1 MNTHSYEVNE
11 QPSLNNSIEVSNLIT
26 SQTNKKGYKMSK
38 SKLLKEA
45 IADAKAVRETAIAN
59 AKIALEEAFTP
70 RLQSILSRKIQAE
83 AEDMEDE
90 IEVNEEYGADDVSA
104 TDSSEIGAGE
114 GSTESGTDGATPAG
128 IATDA
133 HTELGDTD
141 TETAEPGKEDDHNE
155 VVDTLTEEEE
165 ETNFDSMEAPV
176 EEEEDEDELDLEA
189 IIRELEGEVEDDTY
203 AEGEEEMEAPEMEV
217 PTEEPAVEGEE
228 EMEVPAPAQDAEVSE
243 EEMEFDD
250 EIDLDEILREM
261 GYGEDEEE
269 VATTEGEEEMEVP
282 AMDAVAEK
290 EAELEEAY
298 NVIRFL
304 KSKINEVNL
313 LNAKLLF
320 SNKLF
325 RGYNLTNEQKIKVV
339 ENLDRTS
346 NVREVKLVYATLAES
361 MKFTGTEKKVS
372 AAKKNIT
379 EGLAS
384 KAVASTAPKKEII
397 SESVNTMADRFK
409 KLAGII

>member
-1 MNTHSYEVNE
+1 VTE
-11 QPSLNNSIEVSNLIT
+11 QPSLHNSIEVPNLIT

-70 RLQSILSRKIQAE
+70 RLQSILSKKIQAE

-104 TDSSEIGAGE
+104 ADSSEIGAGE
-114 GSTESGTDGATPAG
+114 GSTESGTDGAAPTG

-141 TETAEPGKEDDHNE
+141 TETAQPGDEDANLE

-165 ETNFDSMEAPV
+165 EMEFDSTEEAPV
-176 EEEEDEDELDLEA
+176 AEEDEDELDLEA
-189 IIRELEGEVEDDTY
+189 IIRELEGEVEDDEMNM
-203 AEGEEEMEAPEMEV
+203 EGEEEMEAPEMEV
-217 PTEEPAVEGEE
+217 PAEEPAMEGEE
-228 EMEVPAPAQDAEVSE
+228 EMEMPAPTQDAEVSE

-261 GYGEDEEE
+261 GYGEEEEE
-269 VATTEGEEEMEVP
+269 VATEEEAPEVP

-298 NVIRFL
+298 STI
-304 KSKINEVNL
+304 KSLRKTINEVNL
-313 LNAKLLF
+313 LNAKLLYT
-320 SNKLF
+320 NKLF

-346 NVREVKLVYATLAES
+346 SVREVKLVYATLAES
-361 MKFTGTEKKVS
+361 MKFTGTERKVS
-372 AAKKNIT
+372 ATKKNIT

-397 SESVNTMADRFK
+397 SESVNTMADRFR